1 MPLESTAQY
10 TARGESP
17 FDPAEGTDTVVG
29 IDPAEGTDPAVGIVR
44 GGAVDLDGRRFY
56 RIEAYDQ
63 MPPFFMTLVGAS
75 DVWLFI
81 SSTGGL
87 TAGRVDADRALFPYY
102 TDDKVTESGGRT
114 GGLSVLLVRRPDG
127 TSTHWQPFAEVRPGD
142 QAVQRTLYKDALGV
156 TLVFEETRPDLGLR
170 LRVTWQTSARF
181 GVVRSCALTALTGEQ
196 PGNFPGNISSA
207 IPGGQLQIDLLD
219 GLVNILPAGAG
230 KKTQNELSV
239 LLDAYKRAELDP
251 STGLGLLTLSAT
263 LSDLAEPSES
273 LQANVAWQVGLD
285 NAEYLLSTS
294 QVSAFARGRGI
305 TAETDVR
312 GQRGAYLVHA
322 QITLAPGSTLRWQI
336 VADVNQDAAD
346 VVALRATLRDPL
358 ALAEDLAADI
368 AATRSDLE
376 TILGATD
383 VAQHTGDELATI
395 HHTANVL
402 YNTMRGGVPAEG
414 YTVESSDV
422 RAFILQRSQAT
433 ARRCAAVLESLPERL
448 RADELI
454 AIAEAHGDTDLW
466 RLATEYLPLTFS
478 RRHGDP
484 SRPWNQFRIVL
495 KDERGIRRLEYQGNW
510 RDIFQN
516 WEALAWSFPEYVES
530 MVTIFLDATTADGYN
545 PYRISREGIDWEVP
559 EPEDPWA
566 NIGYWSDH
574 QIIYLLKLLET
585 SHRFHP
591 GRLDALINRAAF
603 THADVPYRIAAYADI
618 LTDPYNTIT
627 FDDERQR
634 TITRRVAAEG
644 SDGRLVHGADGEL
657 VRVTL
662 AEKVLLLL
670 LAKLVNL
677 VPDGGIWMTTQRPEW
692 NDANNALVGRGLS
705 VVTLAYLRRYLVFV
719 RDLLTVDV
727 ELSSELAGLLT
738 AVHNV
743 LFEHADA
750 VADGFDSTRR
760 RAVMDG
766 LGEAG
771 TAYRE
776 QVYAGFGGDRTTVAA
791 GDVAELLDLAR
802 RFVEGAL
809 QANRRDDGLV
819 HSYNVIEL
827 GAGTADVRRLA
838 EMLEGQVAILSSGL
852 LGPEESLDLLGA
864 LRTSRLYRADQHSY
878 ILYPDKDLSSFL
890 DRNTFSAAR
899 AADCPLAL
907 RLAAA
912 GDRSVVVRDVQG
924 DLHFA
929 AHIRNARGV
938 SEALDRIS
946 ADPAFGDAVE
956 QDREELLAIFEEVF
970 THAEFTGRSGSFFAY
985 EGLGSIYWHMVSKLL
1000 LAVQETLERA
1010 VADRADASAIQGLM
1024 AAYEDVRAGIGYCK
1038 DPLTYGAFP
1047 TDPYSH
1053 TPAGHGARQPGMTGQ
1068 VKEEVLTRLGE
1079 LGLRVE
1085 DGRIRV
1091 RPTLLRA
1098 GEWTTT
1104 PGTFAYRN
1112 VTGEQQSIELPA
1124 GALAFTF
1131 CQVPVVFRRG
1141 GPLEVVAHLSDGTE
1155 VTGPGGA
1162 LGAEVSASVFRRDG
1176 RVRSLTV
1183 TIPG

>member
-1 MPLESTAQY
+1 MNVETIAENSPLDDSAFD
-10 TARGESP
+10 AGEGS
-17 FDPAEGTDTVVG
+17 
-29 IDPAEGTDPAVGIVR
+29 VR
-44 GGAVDLDGRRFY
+44 GGPVDLDGRRFY
-56 RIEAYDQ
+56 RIENYDQ

-75 DVWLFI
+75 DVWFFI

-102 TDDKVTESGGRT
+102 TDDKVTESAGRT
-114 GGLSVLLVRRPDG
+114 GGLSVLRVRRPDD
-127 TSTHWQPFAEVRPGD
+127 TSTHWQPFADLRPGD
-142 QAVQRTLYKDALGV
+142 QAVQRTLYKDALGT

-181 GVVRSCALTALTGEQ
+181 GVVRSCALTSLADDKPGGQTGEQ
-196 PGNFPGNISSA
+196 
-207 IPGGQLQIDLLD
+207 LDIDLLD

-230 KKTQNELSV
+230 QKTQNELSV
-239 LLDAYKRAELDP
+239 LLDAYKRAELDQP
-251 STGLGLLTLSAT
+251 TGLGLLTLSAT

-285 NAEYLLSTS
+285 NAEHLLSID
-294 QVSAFARGRGI
+294 QVAAFSRGRGI

-312 GQRGAYLVHA
+312 GRRGAYLVHA
-322 QITLAPGSTLRWQI
+322 RIRLAPGSTASWHV
-336 VADVNQDAAD
+336 VADVNQDSAD
-346 VVALRATLRDPL
+346 VVGLRAKLRDPL
-358 ALAEDLAADI
+358 GLAAELAADI
-368 AATRSDLE
+368 VGTRSDLE
-376 TILGATD
+376 TILAATD
-383 VAQHTGDELATI
+383 ATQQSGDELATI

-402 YNTMRGGVPAEG
+402 FNTMRGGVPAEG
-414 YTVESSDV
+414 YTVEPRDV
-422 RAFILQRSQAT
+422 RAFIAQRSPST
-433 ARRCAAVLESLPERL
+433 ARRCAAVLEALPERL

-454 AIAEAHGDTDLW
+454 AIAREHGDVDLW

-495 KDERGIRRLEYQGNW
+495 TDESGNRRLEYQGNW

-545 PYRISREGIDWEVP
+545 PYRISRDGIDWEVP
-559 EPEDPWA
+559 EPENPWA

-585 SHRFHP
+585 SRRFHP

-603 THADVPYRIAAYADI
+603 THADVPYRIAGYADI
-618 LTDPYNTIT
+618 LADPYNTIT
-627 FDDERQR
+627 FDEERQR
-634 TITRRVAAEG
+634 LITRRVAAEG
-644 SDGRLVHGADGEL
+644 ADGRLVHGADGDL

-705 VVTLAYLRRYLVFV
+705 VVTLAYLRRYLVFMQ
-719 RDLLTVDV
+719 DLLTVDV
-727 ELSSELAGLLT
+727 ELSTELAGLLT
-738 AVHNV
+738 AVRDV
-743 LFEHADA
+743 LRGHADA
-750 VADGFDSTRR
+750 LAGGFDSTRR

-771 TAYRE
+771 TAYRDR
-776 QVYAGFGGDRTTVAA
+776 VYAGFGGDRATVAA
-791 GDVAELLDLAR
+791 ADVAELLGLAR
-802 RFVEGAL
+802 CFVESGL
-809 QANRRDDGLV
+809 RANRRDDGLL
-819 HSYNVIEL
+819 HSYNLL
-827 GAGTADVRRLA
+827 GLGSDRADVRPLA

-852 LGPEESLDLLGA
+852 LSPEESLDVLGA

-878 ILYPDKDLSSFL
+878 ILYPDKDLPSFL
-890 DRNTFSAAR
+890 ARNTFGAER

-907 RLAAA
+907 RLVEA
-912 GDRSVVVRDVQG
+912 GDRSIVVRDVAG

-929 AHIRNARGV
+929 AHIRNAQGV
-938 SEALDRIS
+938 SEALDRLS
-946 ADPAFGDAVE
+946 ADPALHDAVE
-956 QDREELLAIFEEVF
+956 RDRVRLLDIFEDVF
-970 THAEFTGRSGSFFAY
+970 RHAEFTGRSGSFFAY

-1010 VADRADASAIQGLM
+1010 LAERADELAIRGLM

-1085 DGRIRV
+1085 DGRIRL

-1098 GEWTTT
+1098 GEWTTA
-1104 PGTFAYRN
+1104 PGTFAYRD
-1112 VTGEQQSIELPA
+1112 VAGERQRIELPV

-1131 CQVPVVFRRG
+1131 CQVPVVFHRG
-1141 GPLEVVAHLSDGTE
+1141 GPLEVVAHLADGSR
-1155 VTGPGGA
+1155 VSGAGGA
-1162 LGAEVSASVFRRDG
+1162 LDAELSASVFRRDG
-1176 RVRSLTV
+1176 LVRSIRVTV
-1183 TIPG
+1183 PGTAEF

>member
-1 MPLESTAQY
+1 MSLETIIQPIDQ
-10 TARGESP
+10 GEFP
-17 FDPAEGTDTVVG
+17 FDHAEGT
-29 IDPAEGTDPAVGIVR
+29 VR
-44 GGAVDLDGRRFY
+44 GGPVDLDGRRFY

-102 TDDKVTESGGRT
+102 TDDKVTESAGRT

-127 TSTHWQPFAEVRPGD
+127 TSTHWQPFAELRPGD
-142 QAVQRTLYKDALGV
+142 PVVRRTLYKDTLGT

-170 LRVTWQTSARF
+170 LQVTWQTSARF
-181 GVVRSCALTALTGEQ
+181 GVVRGCALTSLADDRADD
-196 PGNFPGNISSA
+196 SSDDTVDV
-207 IPGGQLQIDLLD
+207 DLID

-273 LQANVAWQVGLD
+273 LQANVAWQVGLN
-285 NAEYLLSTS
+285 NAEHLLSVD
-294 QVSAFARGRGI
+294 QVAAFARGRGI

-312 GQRGAYLVHA
+312 GRRGAYLVHA
-322 QITLAPGSTLRWQI
+322 RITLAPGGTQRWQV

-346 VVALRATLRDPL
+346 VVGLRAKLRDP
-358 ALAEDLAADI
+358 AGLAEELAADI
-368 AATRSDLE
+368 VRTRSDLE
-376 TILGATD
+376 TILAATD
-383 VAQHTGDELATI
+383 AVQHSGDELATI

-402 YNTMRGGVPAEG
+402 FNTMRGGVPAEG

-422 RAFILQRSQAT
+422 RAFIAQRSHAT
-433 ARRCAAVLESLPERL
+433 ARRCAAVLAALPERL

-454 AIAEAHGDTDLW
+454 AIAQEHGDVDLW

-484 SRPWNQFRIVL
+484 SRPWNQFRIVV

-530 MVTIFLDATTADGYN
+530 MLTIFLDATTADGYN

-618 LTDPYNTIT
+618 LTNPYNTIT
-627 FDDERQR
+627 FDDVRQR

-644 SDGRLVHGADGEL
+644 SDGRLVHGADGDL

-662 AEKVLLLL
+662 AEKMLLLL

-705 VVTLAYLRRYLVFV
+705 VVTLAYLRRYLVFAQ
-719 RDLLTVDV
+719 DLLTVDV
-727 ELSSELAGLLT
+727 KLSSELAGLLT
-738 AVHNV
+738 AVRDV
-743 LFEHADA
+743 LVEHADA
-750 VADGFDSTRR
+750 LADGFDLTRR

-771 TAYRE
+771 TTYRE
-776 QVYAGFGGDRTTVAA
+776 QVYAGFGGEHTTVTAE
-791 GDVAELLDLAR
+791 DVAELLDLAR
-802 RFVEGAL
+802 CFVESGL
-809 QANRRDDGLV
+809 RANTRDDGLV
-819 HSYNVIEL
+819 HSYNTLEL
-827 GAGTADVRRLA
+827 GAETAGVHRLA

-864 LRTSRLYRADQHSY
+864 LRQSRLYRADQHSY
-878 ILYPDKDLSSFL
+878 LLYPDKDLPGFL
-890 DRNTFSAAR
+890 ARNTFSAAR
-899 AADCPLAL
+899 ADACPLAL

-912 GDRSVVVRDVQG
+912 GDRSIIVRDIQG

-929 AHIRNARGV
+929 AHIRNAQGV
-938 SEALDRIS
+938 SEALDRLS
-946 ADPAFGDAVE
+946 ADPALRTAVD
-956 QDREELLAIFEEVF
+956 QDRAELQGIFEEVF
-970 THAEFTGRSGSFFAY
+970 RHAEFTGRSGSFFAY

-1010 VADRADASAIQGLM
+1010 VAEQADEAAIRGLM

-1053 TPAGHGARQPGMTGQ
+1053 TPAGAGARQPGMTGQ

-1085 DGRIRV
+1085 DGRIRL

-1104 PGTFAYRN
+1104 PGTFAYLDLAGDR
-1112 VTGEQQSIELPA
+1112 QSIELPA
-1124 GALAFTF
+1124 DALAFTF
-1131 CQVPVVFRRG
+1131 CQVPVVFHRG
-1141 GPLEVVAHLSDGTE
+1141 GPLDVVAHLFDGTQ
-1155 VTGPGGA
+1155 VSGPGGELDA
-1162 LGAEVSASVFRRDG
+1162 DVSAGIFRRDG
-1176 RVRSLTV
+1176 RVRSLV
-1183 TIPG
+1183 VNVPE

>member
-1 MPLESTAQY
+1 MPRETTTQHTTPGGA
-10 TARGESP
+10 P
-17 FDPAEGTDTVVG
+17 FENTDDT
-29 IDPAEGTDPAVGIVR
+29 VR
-44 GGAVDLDGRRFY
+44 GGPVDLDGRRFY
-56 RIEAYDQ
+56 RIEAYDR

-87 TAGRVDADRALFPYY
+87 TAGRVDAERAIFPYY
-102 TDDKVTESGGRT
+102 TDDKVTESAGRT
-114 GGLSVLLVRRPDG
+114 GGLSVLRVLRSDG
-127 TSTHWQPFAEVRPGD
+127 TAAHWQPFAELRPGD
-142 QAVQRTLYKDALGV
+142 LPVRRTLYKDALGT

-181 GVVRSCALTALTGEQ
+181 GVVRSCALTSLADGQL
-196 PGNFPGNISSA
+196 
-207 IPGGQLQIDLLD
+207 GGQLDIELLD
-219 GLVNILPAGAG
+219 GLVNILPAGASV
-230 KKTQNELSV
+230 KTQNELSV
-239 LLDAYKRAELDP
+239 LLDAYKRAELDVP
-251 STGLGLLTLSAT
+251 TGLGLLTLNAT
-263 LSDLAEPSES
+263 LTDLAEPSES

-285 NAEYLLSTS
+285 PVDHLLGVG
-294 QVSAFARGRGI
+294 QVAAFARGHGM

-312 GQRGAYLVHA
+312 GQRGAYLAHA
-322 QITLAPGSTLRWQI
+322 RFTLSPGDTRRWQV

-346 VVALRATLRDPL
+346 VVGLRAQLLDPP
-358 ALAEDLAADI
+358 ALAEELAADI
-368 AATRSDLE
+368 VRTRSDLE
-376 TILGATD
+376 TILAATD
-383 VAQHTGDELATI
+383 AAQHSGDELATM

-402 YNTMRGGVPAEG
+402 FNTMRGGVPAEG
-414 YTVESSDV
+414 YTVEAGDV
-422 RAFILQRSQAT
+422 RAFITQRSEAT
-433 ARRCAAVLESLPERL
+433 ARRCAAVLATLPERL
-448 RADELI
+448 RADELV
-454 AIAEAHGDTDLW
+454 AIAEQHGDVDLW

-484 SRPWNQFRIVL
+484 SRPWNRFRILL

-591 GRLDALINRAAF
+591 GRLDALVNRAVF
-603 THADVPYRIAAYADI
+603 THADVPYRIAAYRDI
-618 LTDPYNTIT
+618 LTDPCSTIT

-634 TITRRVAAEG
+634 TITRRVASEG
-644 SDGRLVHGADGEL
+644 SDGRLVHGADGDL

-662 AEKVLLLL
+662 AEKLLLLL

-705 VVTLAYLRRYLVFV
+705 VVTLAYLRRYVVFV
-719 RDLLTVDV
+719 QGLLSVDV

-738 AVHNV
+738 AVRTV
-743 LFEHADA
+743 LSEHTDA
-750 VADGFDSTRR
+750 LTTGFDPARR
-760 RAVMDG
+760 MTVMDG

-771 TAYRE
+771 TDYRA
-776 QVYAGFGGDRTTVAA
+776 QVYAGFSGARTPVAA
-791 GDVAELLDLAR
+791 SEVTELLDLALC
-802 RFVEGAL
+802 FVESGL
-809 QANRRDDGLV
+809 RANRREDGLV
-819 HSYNVIEL
+819 HSYNVL
-827 GAGTADVRRLA
+827 HLTVAAGERAAAADVRPLA
-838 EMLEGQVAILSSGL
+838 EMLEGQVAVLSSGL
-852 LGPEESLDLLGA
+852 LSPEESLELLRT
-864 LRTSRLYRADQHSY
+864 LRTSRLFRADQHSY
-878 ILYPDKDLSSFL
+878 ILYPDKDLASFL
-890 DRNTFSAAR
+890 VRNTVSAER
-899 AADCPLAL
+899 AAHCPLIGTLVAT
-907 RLAAA
+907 
-912 GDRSVVVRDVQG
+912 GDRSIVVRDVLG
-924 DLHFA
+924 DVHFA
-929 AHIRNARGV
+929 AAIRNAGGV
-938 SEALDRIS
+938 AHELDRLS
-946 ADPAFGDAVE
+946 ADPGLHDAVE
-956 QDREELLAIFEEVF
+956 QGRAGLLALFEDTF
-970 THAEFTGRSGSFFAY
+970 GHAEFTGRSGTFFAY

-1010 VADRADASAIQGLM
+1010 IAAGADPATIRGLAD
-1024 AAYEDVRAGIGYCK
+1024 AYEDVRAGIGYRK

-1085 DGRIRV
+1085 HGRI
-1091 RPTLLRA
+1091 LLRPDLLRT
-1098 GEWTTT
+1098 GEWTTA
-1104 PGTFAYRN
+1104 PGAFTYRDLAG
-1112 VTGEQQSIELPA
+1112 TRQTIELPV

-1131 CQVPVVFRRG
+1131 CQVPVVFHRG
-1141 GPLEVVAHLSDGTE
+1141 GPLAVVAHLADGSE
-1155 VTGPGGA
+1155 VPGTDGGLDA
-1162 LGAEVSASVFRRDG
+1162 QLSAGVFRRDG
-1176 RVRSLTV
+1176 RVRSLSVTV
-1183 TIPG
+1183 PDESALLTNR

>member
-1 MPLESTAQY
+1 MHVESIAQP
-10 TARGESP
+10 AVLDERG
-17 FDPAEGTDTVVG
+17 FDPGDGT
-29 IDPAEGTDPAVGIVR
+29 VR
-44 GGAVDLDGRRFY
+44 GGPVDLDGRRFY
-56 RIEAYDQ
+56 RIENYDQ

-75 DVWLFI
+75 DVWFFI

-102 TDDKVTESGGRT
+102 TDDKVTESAGRT

-127 TSTHWQPFAEVRPGD
+127 TSTHWQPFAELRPGD
-142 QAVQRTLYKDALGV
+142 QAVQRTLYKDALGT

-181 GVVRSCALTALTGEQ
+181 GVVRSCALTSLADDERGGQPGEQ
-196 PGNFPGNISSA
+196 
-207 IPGGQLQIDLLD
+207 LDIDLLD

-230 KKTQNELSV
+230 SKTQNELSV
-239 LLDAYKRAELDP
+239 LLDAYKRAELDQ

-263 LSDLAEPSES
+263 LTDLAEPSES

-285 NAEYLLSTS
+285 NAEHLLSID
-294 QVSAFARGRGI
+294 QLSAFARGRGI

-312 GQRGAYLVHA
+312 GRRGAYLVHA
-322 QITLAPGSTLRWQI
+322 RVTLSPGSTASWQV
-336 VADVNQDAAD
+336 VADVNQDSAD
-346 VVALRATLRDPL
+346 VVGLRAKLRDPL
-358 ALAEDLAADI
+358 GLAAELAADI
-368 AATRSDLE
+368 VETRSDLE
-376 TILGATD
+376 TILAATD
-383 VAQHTGDELATI
+383 ATQQSGDELATI

-402 YNTMRGGVPAEG
+402 FNTMRGGVPAEG
-414 YTVESSDV
+414 YTVESRDV
-422 RAFILQRSQAT
+422 RAFIAQRSTST
-433 ARRCAAVLESLPERL
+433 ARRCAAVLEALPERL

-454 AIAEAHGDTDLW
+454 AIALEHGDLDLW

-495 KDERGIRRLEYQGNW
+495 TDENGDRRLEYQGNW

-545 PYRISREGIDWEVP
+545 PYRISRDGIDWEVP
-559 EPEDPWA
+559 EPENPWA

-585 SHRFHP
+585 SRRFHP

-603 THADVPYRIAAYADI
+603 THADVPYRIAGYADI
-618 LTDPYNTIT
+618 LADPYDTIT
-627 FDDERQR
+627 FDEERQR
-634 TITRRVAAEG
+634 VIARRVAEEG
-644 SDGRLVHGADGEL
+644 ADGRLVHGADGDL
-657 VRVTL
+657 MRVTL

-719 RDLLTVDV
+719 QDLLTVDV

-738 AVHNV
+738 AVRDV
-743 LFEHADA
+743 LLGHADA
-750 VADGFDSTRR
+750 LADGFDATRR

-766 LGEAG
+766 LGAAG

-776 QVYAGFGGDRTTVAA
+776 RVYAGFGGDRATVAA
-791 GDVAELLDLAR
+791 GDVAELLALAQS
-802 RFVEGAL
+802 FVESGL
-809 QANRRDDGLV
+809 RANRRGDGLV
-819 HSYNVIEL
+819 HSYNVLDL
-827 GAGTADVRRLA
+827 GSDRAEVRPLA

-852 LGPEESLDLLGA
+852 LTPEESLDVLSA
-864 LRTSRLYRADQHSY
+864 LRASRLYRADQHSY
-878 ILYPDKDLSSFL
+878 ILYPDKDLPSFL
-890 DRNTFSAAR
+890 ARNTFDAER

-907 RLAAA
+907 RLVEA
-912 GDRSVVVRDVQG
+912 GDRSIVVRDVDG

-938 SEALDRIS
+938 SEALNRLS
-946 ADPAFGDAVE
+946 AGPAMHVAVE
-956 QDREELLAIFEEVF
+956 RDRTQLLGIFEDVF
-970 THAEFTGRSGSFFAY
+970 RHAEFTGRSGSFFAY

-1010 VADRADASAIQGLM
+1010 VAERADETAIRALM

-1085 DGRIRV
+1085 DGRIRF

-1098 GEWTTT
+1098 GEWTTA
-1104 PGTFAYRN
+1104 PGTFAYRDLA
-1112 VTGEQQSIELPA
+1112 GERQRIELPV

-1131 CQVPVVFRRG
+1131 CQVPVVFHRG
-1141 GPLEVVAHLSDGTE
+1141 GPLEVVAHLADGSR
-1155 VTGPGGA
+1155 VPGAGGS
-1162 LGAEVSASVFRRDG
+1162 LDAELSASVFRRDG

-1183 TIPG
+1183 TVPETAGF

>member
-1 MPLESTAQY
+1 MPLETITQHTDPDGIA
-10 TARGESP
+10 
-17 FDPAEGTDTVVG
+17 FDPAEG
-29 IDPAEGTDPAVGIVR
+29 AVR
-44 GGAVDLDGRRFY
+44 GGPVDLDGRRFY

-81 SSTGGL
+81 SSSGGL

-102 TDDKVTESGGRT
+102 TDDKVTESAGRT

-127 TSTHWQPFAEVRPGD
+127 TSSHWQPFAALRPGD
-142 QAVQRTLYKDALGV
+142 QTARRTLYKDALGT
-156 TLVFEETRPDLGLR
+156 TLVFEETRADLGLR

-181 GVVRSCALTALTGEQ
+181 GVVRSCALTSLADDTLDVD
-196 PGNFPGNISSA
+196 I
-207 IPGGQLQIDLLD
+207 LD

-251 STGLGLLTLSAT
+251 PSGLGLLTLSAT

-273 LQANVAWQVGLD
+273 LHANVAWQVGLG
-285 NAEYLLSTS
+285 NAEYLLSIS
-294 QVSAFARGRGI
+294 QVAAFARGRGI

-312 GQRGAYLVHA
+312 GERGAYLVHA
-322 QITLAPGSTLRWQI
+322 RITLAPGGTSRWQV

-346 VVALRATLRDPL
+346 VVGLQAQLRDP
-358 ALAEDLAADI
+358 ARLAEALAADI
-368 AATRSDLE
+368 VATRSDLE

-383 VAQHTGDELATI
+383 AAQYSGDELATI

-402 YNTMRGGVPAEG
+402 FNTMRGGVPAEG

-422 RAFILQRSQAT
+422 RAFIAQRSRAT
-433 ARRCAAVLESLPERL
+433 ARRCAAMLAALPERL
-448 RADELI
+448 RADELV
-454 AIAEAHGDTDLW
+454 AIVQEHGDIDLW

-495 KDERGIRRLEYQGNW
+495 KDDSGIRRLEYQGNW

-530 MVTIFLDATTADGYN
+530 MITIFLDATTADGYN
-545 PYRISREGIDWEVP
+545 PYRISRDGIDWEVP

-591 GRLDALINRAAF
+591 GRLDALVNRAAF
-603 THADVPYRIAAYADI
+603 THADVPYRIAGYADI

-634 TITRRVAAEG
+634 TITQRVAAEG
-644 SDGRLVHGADGEL
+644 ADGRLVHGADGDL

-692 NDANNALVGRGLS
+692 NDANNALVGRGVS

-719 RDLLTVDV
+719 QDLLTVDV

-738 AVHNV
+738 AVREV
-743 LFEHADA
+743 LVEHADA
-750 VADGFDSTRR
+750 LAGGFDATRR
-760 RAVMDG
+760 RCVMDG
-766 LGEAG
+766 LGAAG

-776 QVYAGFGGDRTTVAA
+776 RVYAGFGGDRSTVPA

-802 RFVEGAL
+802 RFVESGL
-809 QANRRDDGLV
+809 RANRRDDGLV
-819 HSYNVIEL
+819 HSYNILEL
-827 GAGTADVRRLA
+827 EAETADLRRLA

-852 LGPEESLDLLGA
+852 LGPGDSLDLLGA
-864 LRTSRLYRADQHSY
+864 LRASRLYRADQHSY
-878 ILYPDKDLSSFL
+878 ILYPDKDLPGFL
-890 DRNTFSAAR
+890 ARNTFSAAR

-907 RLAAA
+907 MLAEA
-912 GDRSVVVRDVQG
+912 GDPSIVVRDLQG

-938 SEALDRIS
+938 SDALDRLS
-946 ADPAFGDAVE
+946 ADPALSAAVE
-956 QDREELLAIFEEVF
+956 RDRAELLDIFEEVF
-970 THAEFTGRSGSFFAY
+970 RHAEFTGRSGSFFAY

-1010 VADRADASAIQGLM
+1010 VAEQADEAAIRGLM

-1068 VKEEVLTRLGE
+1068 VKEEVLTRMGE
-1079 LGLRVE
+1079 LGLRIE
-1085 DGRIRV
+1085 DGRIRL

-1098 GEWTTT
+1098 DEWTTV
-1104 PGTFAYRN
+1104 PGTFAYLDIA
-1112 VTGEQQSIELPA
+1112 GERQSIELPVA
-1124 GALAFTF
+1124 ALAFTF
-1131 CQVPVVFRRG
+1131 CQVPVVFHRG
-1141 GPLEVVAHLSDGTE
+1141 GTLEVVAHLSDGTRAPG
-1155 VTGPGGA
+1155 TGGA
-1162 LGAEVSASVFRRDG
+1162 LDADVSASVFRRDG
-1176 RVRSLTV
+1176 RVHSLTV
-1183 TIPG
+1183 TVPD

>member
-1 MPLESTAQY
+1 MPLETIIQPID
-10 TARGESP
+10 RGEIP
-17 FDPAEGTDTVVG
+17 FDPAEGT
-29 IDPAEGTDPAVGIVR
+29 VR
-44 GGAVDLDGRRFY
+44 GGPVDLDGRRFY
-56 RIEAYDQ
+56 RIQAYDQ
-63 MPPFFMTLVGAS
+63 MPPFFMTLVSAS

-102 TDDKVTESGGRT
+102 TDDKITESGGRT
-114 GGLSVLLVRRPDG
+114 GGFSVLLVRRPDG
-127 TSTHWQPFAEVRPGD
+127 TRIHWQPFAEVRPGD
-142 QAVQRTLYKDALGV
+142 QAVQRTLYKDALGT

-181 GVVRSCALTALTGEQ
+181 GVVRSCALTSLTDQQLTDQQLTGEQ
-196 PGNFPGNISSA
+196 LGET
-207 IPGGQLQIDLLD
+207 LDVDLLD
-219 GLVNILPAGAG
+219 GLVNILPAGAH

-239 LLDAYKRAELDP
+239 LLDAYKRAELDS
-251 STGLGLLTLSAT
+251 STGLGLLTLNAT

-273 LQANVAWQVGLD
+273 LQANVVWQVGLG
-285 NAEYLLSTS
+285 NAEHLLSIS
-294 QVSAFARGRGI
+294 QVAAFARGRGI

-312 GQRGAYLVHA
+312 GRRGAYLVHA
-322 QITLAPGSTLRWQI
+322 RITLPPGSTQRWQI

-346 VVALRATLRDPL
+346 VVALREKLRDP
-358 ALAEDLAADI
+358 AGLAEELAADI
-368 AATRSDLE
+368 AGTRSDLE
-376 TILGATD
+376 TILAATD
-383 VAQHTGDELATI
+383 AAQHSGDELATI

-402 YNTMRGGVPAEG
+402 FNTMRGGVPAEG

-422 RAFILQRSQAT
+422 RAFIVQRSQPT
-433 ARRCAAVLESLPERL
+433 AQRCAGVLAALPERL

-454 AIAEAHGDTDLW
+454 AIAQEHGDGDLW
-466 RLATEYLPLTFS
+466 RLTTEYLPLTFS

-495 KDERGIRRLEYQGNW
+495 KDESGIRRLEYQGNW

-585 SHRFHP
+585 SRRFHP
-591 GRLDALINRAAF
+591 GRLDALINRADF

-634 TITRRVAAEG
+634 AISRRVAAEG
-644 SDGRLVHGADGEL
+644 SDGRLVHGADGDL

-719 RDLLTVDV
+719 QDLLTVDV

-738 AVHNV
+738 AVRDV
-743 LFEHADA
+743 LCEHADA
-750 VADGFDSTRR
+750 LADGFDSTRR
-760 RAVMDG
+760 RTVMDG

-776 QVYAGFGGDRTTVAA
+776 RVYAGFGGARMTVAA

-802 RFVEGAL
+802 RFVESGL
-809 QANRRDDGLV
+809 HANRRDDGLV
-819 HSYNVIEL
+819 HSYNVLEL
-827 GAGTADVRRLA
+827 GPDGADVRRLA

-852 LGPEESLDLLGA
+852 LGPEESLVLLGA

-890 DRNTFSAAR
+890 ARNTFSAER
-899 AADCPLAL
+899 AADCPLTL
-907 RLAAA
+907 RLTAA
-912 GDRSVVVRDVQG
+912 GDRSIVVRDVQG

-938 SEALDRIS
+938 SEELDRLS
-946 ADPAFGDAVE
+946 ADPALQGAVE
-956 QDREELLAIFEEVF
+956 QDRAKLLTIFEEVF
-970 THAEFTGRSGSFFAY
+970 RHAEFTGRSGSFFAY
-985 EGLGSIYWHMVSKLL
+985 EGLGSIYWHMVAKLL
-1000 LAVQETLERA
+1000 LAVQETLDRA
-1010 VADRADASAIQGLM
+1010 VAEQADEAAIQGLI
-1024 AAYEDVRAGIGYCK
+1024 AAYEDVRAGIGYRK

-1053 TPAGHGARQPGMTGQ
+1053 TPAGQGARQPGMTGQ

-1085 DGRIRV
+1085 DGRIRL

-1098 GEWTTT
+1098 GEWTTA
-1104 PGTFAYRN
+1104 PGTFAYRD
-1112 VTGEQQSIELPA
+1112 VFGEQHSVALPA
-1124 GALAFTF
+1124 DTLAFTF
-1131 CQVPVVFRRG
+1131 CQVPVVFHRG
-1141 GPLEVVAHLSDGTE
+1141 GPLEVVAHLAGGSQ
-1155 VTGPGGA
+1155 VPGPGGA
-1162 LGAEVSASVFRRDG
+1162 LDPEVSASVFRRDG

-1183 TIPG
+1183 TVPD

>member
-1 MPLESTAQY
+1 MSLEPIIQHTD
-10 TARGESP
+10 RGEIP
-17 FDPAEGTDTVVG
+17 VDPAEGT
-29 IDPAEGTDPAVGIVR
+29 VR
-44 GGAVDLDGRRFY
+44 GGPVDLDGRRFY

-102 TDDKVTESGGRT
+102 TDDKVTESAGRT

-127 TSTHWQPFAEVRPGD
+127 TSTHWQPFAELRPGD
-142 QAVQRTLYKDALGV
+142 QHVQRTLYKDALGT

-181 GVVRSCALTALTGEQ
+181 GVVRSCALTSLAGDTLDV
-196 PGNFPGNISSA
+196 
-207 IPGGQLQIDLLD
+207 DLLD

-251 STGLGLLTLSAT
+251 ATGLGLLTLSAT

-273 LQANVAWQVGLD
+273 LQANVAWQVGLS
-285 NAEYLLSTS
+285 NAEHLLSTS
-294 QVSAFARGRGI
+294 QVAAFARGRGI

-322 QITLAPGSTLRWQI
+322 RTTLAPGSTLRWQI

-346 VVALRATLRDPL
+346 VVGLREKLRDPL
-358 ALAEDLAADI
+358 ALAEELAADI
-368 AATRSDLE
+368 SGTRSDLE

-383 VAQHTGDELATI
+383 AAQHTGDELATI

-402 YNTMRGGVPAEG
+402 FNTMRGGVPAEG
-414 YTVESSDV
+414 YTVESRDV
-422 RAFILQRSQAT
+422 RAFITQRSQAT
-433 ARRCAAVLESLPERL
+433 ARRCAAVLEALPERL

-454 AIAEAHGDTDLW
+454 AIVQEHGDVDLW

-495 KDERGIRRLEYQGNW
+495 KDESGIRRLEYQGNW

-530 MVTIFLDATTADGYN
+530 MITIFLDATTADGYN
-545 PYRISREGIDWEVP
+545 PYRISRDGIDWEVP

-574 QIIYLLKLLET
+574 QIVYLLKLLET

-591 GRLDALINRAAF
+591 GRLDALVNRAAF
-603 THADVPYRIAAYADI
+603 THADVPYRIASYRDI

-627 FDDERQR
+627 FDDERQH
-634 TITRRVAAEG
+634 TIDRRVAAEG
-644 SDGRLVHGADGEL
+644 SDGRLVHGADGDL

-705 VVTLAYLRRYLVFV
+705 VVTLAYLRRYLVFAQ
-719 RDLLTVDV
+719 DLLTVDV
-727 ELSSELAGLLT
+727 ELSSELSGLLT
-738 AVHNV
+738 AVRDV
-743 LFEHADA
+743 LFEHSDA
-750 VADGFDSTRR
+750 LADGFDSTRR
-760 RAVMDG
+760 KTVMDD

-771 TAYRE
+771 TAYRK
-776 QVYAGFGGDRTTVAA
+776 QVYAGFGGDRSTVAA

-802 RFVEGAL
+802 RFVESGL
-809 QANRRDDGLV
+809 RANRRGDGLV
-819 HSYNVIEL
+819 HSYNILDL
-827 GAGTADVRRLA
+827 GADRADVRRLA

-852 LGPEESLDLLGA
+852 LGPDESLDLLRA
-864 LRTSRLYRADQHSY
+864 LRASRLYRADQHSY
-878 ILYPDKDLSSFL
+878 ILYPDKDLPSFL
-890 DRNTFSAAR
+890 ARNTFSAAR
-899 AADCPLAL
+899 ADDCPLAL

-938 SEALDRIS
+938 SEALDALS
-946 ADPAFGDAVE
+946 TDPALHDAVE
-956 QDREELLAIFEEVF
+956 QDRAELLGIFEEVF
-970 THAEFTGRSGSFFAY
+970 RHAEFTGRSGSFFAY

-1010 VADRADASAIQGLM
+1010 VAEQADEAAISGLK
-1024 AAYEDVRAGIGYCK
+1024 AAYEDVRAGIGYRK

-1068 VKEEVLTRLGE
+1068 VKEEVLTRMGE

-1085 DGRIRV
+1085 DGRIRL

-1104 PGTFAYRN
+1104 PGTFTYSD
-1112 VTGEQQSIELPA
+1112 VTGEQQSIDLPA

-1131 CQVPVVFRRG
+1131 CQVPVVFHRG
-1141 GPLEVVAHLSDGTE
+1141 GPLDVVAHLSDGTH
-1155 VTGPGGA
+1155 VPGQGGTLDA
-1162 LGAEVSASVFRRDG
+1162 DLSASIFRRDG
-1176 RVRSLTV
+1176 RVLSLVVTV
-1183 TIPG
+1183 PEHAGI

>member
-1 MPLESTAQY
+1 MPLETIIQP
-10 TARGESP
+10 TGRGEIP
-17 FDPAEGTDTVVG
+17 FDPADGTDPAEGT
-29 IDPAEGTDPAVGIVR
+29 VR
-44 GGAVDLDGRRFY
+44 GGPVDLDGRRFY

-75 DVWLFI
+75 NVWLFI

-127 TSTHWQPFAEVRPGD
+127 TGIHWQPFAEVRPGD
-142 QAVQRTLYKDALGV
+142 QAVQRTLYKDALGT

-181 GVVRSCALTALTGEQ
+181 GVVRSCALTSLTDQKLTGEQ
-196 PGNFPGNISSA
+196 LGET
-207 IPGGQLQIDLLD
+207 LDVDLLD
-219 GLVNILPAGAG
+219 GLVNILPAGAL

-239 LLDAYKRAELDP
+239 LLDAYKRAELDS
-251 STGLGLLTLSAT
+251 STGLGLLTLNAT

-273 LQANVAWQVGLD
+273 LQANVAWQVGLG
-285 NAEYLLSTS
+285 NAEHLLSIS
-294 QVSAFARGRGI
+294 QVAAFARGRGI

-322 QITLAPGSTLRWQI
+322 RITLAPGSTQRWQI

-346 VVALRATLRDPL
+346 VVALREKLRDP
-358 ALAEDLAADI
+358 AGLAEELAADI
-368 AATRSDLE
+368 VGTRSDLE
-376 TILGATD
+376 TILAATD
-383 VAQHTGDELATI
+383 AAQHSGDELATI

-402 YNTMRGGVPAEG
+402 FNTMRGGVPAEG
-414 YTVESSDV
+414 YTVELSDV
-422 RAFILQRSQAT
+422 RAFIIQRSKST
-433 ARRCAAVLESLPERL
+433 AQRCAGVLAALPERL

-454 AIAEAHGDTDLW
+454 AIAQEHGDVDLW

-495 KDERGIRRLEYQGNW
+495 KDESGIRRLEYQGNW

-585 SHRFHP
+585 SRRFHP

-634 TITRRVAAEG
+634 TIMRRVAEEG
-644 SDGRLVHGADGEL
+644 SDGRLVHGADGDL

-719 RDLLTVDV
+719 QDLLTVDV

-738 AVHNV
+738 AVRDV
-743 LFEHADA
+743 LFEHADGLA
-750 VADGFDSTRR
+750 VGFDSTRR

-776 QVYAGFGGDRTTVAA
+776 RVYAGFDGERSAVAA

-802 RFVEGAL
+802 RFIESGLHAS
-809 QANRRDDGLV
+809 RRDDGLV
-819 HSYNVIEL
+819 HSYNVLEF
-827 GAGTADVRRLA
+827 GDDGADVRRLA

-852 LGPEESLDLLGA
+852 LGPEETLDLLGA

-890 DRNTFSAAR
+890 ARNTFSAAR

-907 RLAAA
+907 RLIAA
-912 GDRSVVVRDVQG
+912 GDRSIVVRDVHG

-938 SEALDRIS
+938 SEALDRLS
-946 ADPAFGDAVE
+946 VDPTLQGAVE
-956 QDREELLAIFEEVF
+956 QDRAELLTIFEEVF
-970 THAEFTGRSGSFFAY
+970 RHAEFTGRSGSFFAY
-985 EGLGSIYWHMVSKLL
+985 EGLGSIYWHMVAKLL
-1000 LAVQETLERA
+1000 LAVQETLDRA
-1010 VADRADASAIQGLM
+1010 VAEQADETSIQGLM
-1024 AAYEDVRAGIGYCK
+1024 AAYEDVRAGIGYRK

-1053 TPAGHGARQPGMTGQ
+1053 TPAGQGARQPGMTGQ

-1085 DGRIRV
+1085 DGRIRL

-1098 GEWTTT
+1098 GEWTTA
-1104 PGTFAYRN
+1104 PGTFAYRD
-1112 VTGEQQSIELPA
+1112 VLGEQHSVELPA
-1124 GALAFTF
+1124 DTLAFTF
-1131 CQVPVVFRRG
+1131 CQVPVVFHRG
-1141 GPLEVVAHLSDGTE
+1141 GPLEMVAHLADGAQ
-1155 VTGPGGA
+1155 VPGPGGTLDA
-1162 LGAEVSASVFRRDG
+1162 DVSASVFRRDG

-1183 TIPG
+1183 TVPDQDGL

>member
-1 MPLESTAQY
+1 MPLETIIQP
-10 TARGESP
+10 TGRGEIP
-17 FDPAEGTDTVVG
+17 FDPADGTDPAEGT
-29 IDPAEGTDPAVGIVR
+29 VR
-44 GGAVDLDGRRFY
+44 GGPVDLDGRRFY

-75 DVWLFI
+75 NVWLFI

-127 TSTHWQPFAEVRPGD
+127 TGIHWQPFAEVRPGD
-142 QAVQRTLYKDALGV
+142 QAVQRTLYKDALGT

-181 GVVRSCALTALTGEQ
+181 GVVRSCALTSLTDQKLTGEQ
-196 PGNFPGNISSA
+196 LGET
-207 IPGGQLQIDLLD
+207 LDVDLLD
-219 GLVNILPAGAG
+219 GLVNILPAGAL

-239 LLDAYKRAELDP
+239 LLDAYKRAELDS
-251 STGLGLLTLSAT
+251 STGLGLLTLNAT

-273 LQANVAWQVGLD
+273 LQANVAWQVGLG
-285 NAEYLLSTS
+285 NAEHLLSIS
-294 QVSAFARGRGI
+294 QVAAFARGRGI

-322 QITLAPGSTLRWQI
+322 RITLAPGSTQRWQI

-346 VVALRATLRDPL
+346 VVALREKLRDP
-358 ALAEDLAADI
+358 AGLAEELAADI
-368 AATRSDLE
+368 VGTRSDLE
-376 TILGATD
+376 TILAATD
-383 VAQHTGDELATI
+383 AAQHSGDELATI

-402 YNTMRGGVPAEG
+402 FNTMRGGVPAEG
-414 YTVESSDV
+414 YTVELSDV
-422 RAFILQRSQAT
+422 RAFIIQRSKST
-433 ARRCAAVLESLPERL
+433 AQRCAGVLAALPERL
-448 RADELI
+448 RSDELI
-454 AIAEAHGDTDLW
+454 AIAQEYGDVDLW

-495 KDERGIRRLEYQGNW
+495 KDESGIRRLEYQGNW

-585 SHRFHP
+585 SRRFHP

-634 TITRRVAAEG
+634 TITRRVAEEG
-644 SDGRLVHGADGEL
+644 SDGRLVHGADGDL

-719 RDLLTVDV
+719 QDLLTVDV

-738 AVHNV
+738 AVRDV
-743 LFEHADA
+743 LFEHADGLA
-750 VADGFDSTRR
+750 GGFDSTRR

-771 TAYRE
+771 TSYRE
-776 QVYAGFGGDRTTVAA
+776 RVYAGFDGERSTVAA

-802 RFVEGAL
+802 RFIESGL
-809 QANRRDDGLV
+809 HANRRDDGLV
-819 HSYNVIEL
+819 HSYNVLEF
-827 GAGTADVRRLA
+827 GDDGADVRRLA

-852 LGPEESLDLLGA
+852 LGPEETLDLLGA

-890 DRNTFSAAR
+890 ARNTFSAAR

-907 RLAAA
+907 RLIAA
-912 GDRSVVVRDVQG
+912 GDRSIVVRDVQG

-938 SEALDRIS
+938 SEALDRLS
-946 ADPAFGDAVE
+946 ADPTLQGAVE
-956 QDREELLAIFEEVF
+956 QDRAELLTIFEEVF
-970 THAEFTGRSGSFFAY
+970 RHAEFTGRSGSFFAY
-985 EGLGSIYWHMVSKLL
+985 EGLGSIYWHMVAKLL
-1000 LAVQETLERA
+1000 LAVQETLDRA
-1010 VADRADASAIQGLM
+1010 VAEQADETSIQGLM
-1024 AAYEDVRAGIGYCK
+1024 AAYEDVRAGIGYRK

-1053 TPAGHGARQPGMTGQ
+1053 TPAGQGARQPGMTGQ

-1085 DGRIRV
+1085 GGRIRL

-1098 GEWTTT
+1098 GEWTTA
-1104 PGTFAYRN
+1104 PGTFAYRD
-1112 VTGEQQSIELPA
+1112 VLGEQHSVELPA
-1124 GALAFTF
+1124 DTLAFTF
-1131 CQVPVVFRRG
+1131 CQVPVVFHHG
-1141 GPLEVVAHLSDGTE
+1141 GPLEMVAHLADGAQ
-1155 VTGPGGA
+1155 VPGPGGTLDA
-1162 LGAEVSASVFRRDG
+1162 DVSASVFRRDG

-1183 TIPG
+1183 TVPDQDGL

>member
-1 MPLESTAQY
+1 MPLETIAQP
-10 TARGESP
+10 ADRGDSP
-17 FDPAEGTDTVVG
+17 VVVTEDTNPG
-29 IDPAEGTDPAVGIVR
+29 AGAVR
-44 GGAVDLDGRRFY
+44 GGPVDLDGRRFY

-102 TDDKVTESGGRT
+102 TDDKVTESAGRT

-127 TSTHWQPFAEVRPGD
+127 TSTHWQPFAELHPND
-142 QAVQRTLYKDALGV
+142 QDVQRTLYKDALGT

-181 GVVRSCALTALTGEQ
+181 GVVRSCALTSLAEHTLDVE
-196 PGNFPGNISSA
+196 
-207 IPGGQLQIDLLD
+207 LLD

-251 STGLGLLTLSAT
+251 PTGLGLLTLSAT

-273 LQANVAWQVGLD
+273 LQANVAWQVGLG
-285 NAEYLLSTS
+285 NAEHLLSID
-294 QVSAFARGRGI
+294 QVAAFARGRGI

-312 GQRGAYLVHA
+312 GRRGAYLVRA
-322 QITLAPGSTLRWQI
+322 RITLDPDSTRRWQV

-346 VVALRATLRDPL
+346 VVGLRQKLRDPL
-358 ALAEDLAADI
+358 ALADELATDI

-383 VAQHTGDELATI
+383 AAQHTGDELATI

-402 YNTMRGGVPAEG
+402 FNTMRGGVPAEG

-422 RAFILQRSQAT
+422 RTFITQRSQAT
-433 ARRCAAVLESLPERL
+433 ARRCASVLAALPERL

-454 AIAEAHGDTDLW
+454 AIAEEHDDIDLW

-495 KDERGIRRLEYQGNW
+495 TDDSGNRRLEYQGNW

-530 MVTIFLDATTADGYN
+530 MITIFLDATTSDGYN

-591 GRLDALINRAAF
+591 GRLDALLNRAAF
-603 THADVPYRIAAYADI
+603 THADVPYRIAAYRDI
-618 LTDPYNTIT
+618 LSDPYNTIT

-634 TITRRVAAEG
+634 TIAGRVAAEG
-644 SDGRLVHGADGEL
+644 SDGRLVHGADGDL

-719 RDLLTVDV
+719 QDLLTVDV
-727 ELSSELAGLLT
+727 ELTSELAGLLG
-738 AVHNV
+738 AVRDV
-743 LFEHADA
+743 LLEHADA
-750 VADGFDSTRR
+750 LADGFDSTRR
-760 RAVMDG
+760 RTVMDG

-771 TAYRE
+771 TAYRAR
-776 QVYAGFGGDRTTVAA
+776 VYAGFGGGRSTVAA
-791 GDVAELLDLAR
+791 ADVAELLDLAQ
-802 RFVEGAL
+802 RFVESGL
-809 QANRRDDGLV
+809 RANRRGDGLT
-819 HSYNVIEL
+819 HSYNILDLSTE
-827 GAGTADVRRLA
+827 TADVRRLA

-878 ILYPDKDLSSFL
+878 ILYPDKDLPPFL
-890 DRNTFSAAR
+890 ARNTFSAAR

-907 RLAAA
+907 MLAEA
-912 GDRSVVVRDVQG
+912 GDRSVVVRDLQG

-938 SEALDRIS
+938 SEALDRLS
-946 ADPAFGDAVE
+946 ADPELGCAVE
-956 QDREELLAIFEEVF
+956 QDRAELLAIFEEVF
-970 THAEFTGRSGSFFAY
+970 RHAEFTGRSGSFFAY

-1010 VADRADASAIQGLM
+1010 VAEQADEASIRGLM

-1085 DGRIRV
+1085 GGRIRM

-1098 GEWTTT
+1098 GEWTTA
-1104 PGTFAYRN
+1104 PGTFSYRN
-1112 VTGEQQSIELPA
+1112 TSGEPQSIDLPE

-1131 CQVPVVFRRG
+1131 CQVPVVFHRG
-1141 GPLEVVAHLSDGTE
+1141 GPLEVVALLADGTE
-1155 VTGPGGA
+1155 VPGRDGA
-1162 LGAEVSASVFRRDG
+1162 LDADVSASVFRRDG
-1176 RVRSLTV
+1176 RVRRLTV
-1183 TIPG
+1183 TVPEHAAS